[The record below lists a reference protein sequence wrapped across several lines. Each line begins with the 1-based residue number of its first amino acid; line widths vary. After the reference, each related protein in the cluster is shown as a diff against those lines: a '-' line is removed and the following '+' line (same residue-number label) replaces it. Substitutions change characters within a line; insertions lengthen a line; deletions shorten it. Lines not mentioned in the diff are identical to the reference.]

1 MEKCYSTNEEA
12 YNYDTLEEAAEYVFD
27 DPDLHV
33 GTVRSVFEGEPVK
46 RKAGDY
52 FLRWDSGLI
61 LEVLT
66 DNAYEECGDFSEG
79 WLDTVSPEQQAE
91 LTALVKKEINAW
103 ADKYNLHPT
112 FYTVTNTREIKLR
125 LLDKNGDWE
134 VVGGQ
139 RN

>member
-1 MEKCYSTNEEA
+1 MEKCYSTNEEE

-27 DPDLHV
+27 DPDLPV

-52 FLRWDSGLI
+52 FPRWQSGMI
-61 LEVLT
+61 LEILT
-66 DNAYEECGDFSEG
+66 ENACDECGDFSEG

-103 ADKYNLHPT
+103 ADKYNLHRWT
-112 FYTVTNTREIKLR
+112 
-125 LLDKNGDWE
+125 
-134 VVGGQ
+134 Q
-139 RN
+139 

>member
-1 MEKCYSTNEEA
+1 MEKCYSTNEEE

-27 DPDLHV
+27 DPDLPV

-46 RKAGDY
+46 RKTGDY
-52 FLRWDSGLI
+52 FQRWDSGPI
-61 LEVLT
+61 LEILT

-79 WLDTVSPEQQAE
+79 WLDTVSPEQQTE
-91 LTALVKKEINAW
+91 LTALIKNDINAW

-125 LLDKNGDWE
+125 LLDEHGAWE
-134 VVGGQ
+134 VVGDQ
-139 RN
+139 RD